1 MLADAEEMNS
11 LPKRSK
17 KVPSEREN
25 AFRLHYFPEIPVD
38 FSTRDPSQPRGQSA
52 FNRIDFENTNETLSD
67 LADDSAAGDKN
78 HPAGCNR
85 KVEEIEAQAYLKGFK
100 RGEKAGFKSG
110 QEKVESVFNKLQHVV
125 SELVKLRKQIF
136 IDSEKEIVE
145 LALAI
150 ARRIVC
156 HEVKLDK
163 LTIINVTRE
172 ALKRVEDHEKITIR
186 VKPEDLECFENV
198 DSNPICNNENVTV
211 EAEETISSGG
221 CVIETDAGAFDARI
235 EKQLQAVEGAL
246 RAAYKQ
252 FEQKN

>member
-1 MLADAEEMNS
+1 M
-11 LPKRSK
+11 
-17 KVPSEREN
+17 
-25 AFRLHYFPEIPVD
+25 
-38 FSTRDPSQPRGQSA
+38 
-52 FNRIDFENTNETLSD
+52 
-67 LADDSAAGDKN
+67 
-78 HPAGCNR
+78 
-85 KVEEIEAQAYLKGFK
+85 
-100 RGEKAGFKSG
+100 
-110 QEKVESVFNKLQHVV
+110 FNKLQHVV

-163 LTIINVTRE
+163 PTIINVTRE